1 LLARP
6 LFSPQPPRLSQVF
19 QEARMSYTPK
29 LLILCSDPEGR
40 SAMERAL
47 ARSPLE
53 KVFAASVVEARE
65 VAEREPVALV
75 FCALDAPDGGFRSL
89 RDATNLW
96 RARVPVVVASRSGD
110 TAEYLD
116 AMRAGAF
123 DFITQ
128 PYRSEEVE
136 RIVRTALQPPQAA

>member
-1 LLARP
+1 
-6 LFSPQPPRLSQVF
+6 
-19 QEARMSYTPK
+19 MGYTPK

-40 SAMERAL
+40 SALECAL

-75 FCALDAPDGGFRSL
+75 FCALDAPDGGLRSL
-89 RDATNLW
+89 RDVTSLSW
-96 RARVPVVVASRSGD
+96 ARVPVIVASRRGD
-110 TAEYLD
+110 TTEYLD

-136 RIVRTALQPPQAA
+136 RIVMSALESPLAA

>member
-1 LLARP
+1 
-6 LFSPQPPRLSQVF
+6 
-19 QEARMSYTPK
+19 MGYTPK
-29 LLILCSDPEGR
+29 LLILCSDAEGR

-53 KVFAASVVEARE
+53 RVFAASVVEARE
-65 VAEREPVALV
+65 VVEREPVAVV
-75 FCALDAPDGGFRSL
+75 FCAQDAPDGGFRSL
-89 RDATNLW
+89 REAASLAGAGAG
-96 RARVPVVVASRSGD
+96 ARVPVVVASRCGD
-110 TAEYLD
+110 TAEYLE

-136 RIVRTALQPPQAA
+136 RIVMSALDFPHAA

>member
-1 LLARP
+1 MA
-6 LFSPQPPRLSQVF
+6 
-19 QEARMSYTPK
+19 YKPK
-29 LLILCSDPEGR
+29 LLVLCADPEGR

-65 VAEREPVALV
+65 VAEREPVALL
-75 FCALDAPDGGFRSL
+75 FCAQDAPDGGFRSL
-89 RDATNLW
+89 KEITGLVW
-96 RARVPVVVASRSGD
+96 ARVPVVVASRRGD
-110 TAEYLD
+110 TTEYLE

-136 RIVRTALQPPQAA
+136 RIVMKALDLPHAA

>member
-1 LLARP
+1 
-6 LFSPQPPRLSQVF
+6 
-19 QEARMSYTPK
+19 MGYMPK

-53 KVFAASVVEARE
+53 RVFATSVVEARE
-65 VAEREPVALV
+65 VVEREPVALV

-89 RDATNLW
+89 KEVASLAG
-96 RARVPVVVASRSGD
+96 ARVPVVVASRCGD
-110 TAEYLD
+110 AAEYMD
-116 AMRAGAF
+116 AMQAGAF

-136 RIVRTALQPPQAA
+136 RIVMSALDFPHAA

>member
-1 LLARP
+1 
-6 LFSPQPPRLSQVF
+6 
-19 QEARMSYTPK
+19 MSYTPK

-47 ARSPLE
+47 ARSPVE
-53 KVFAASVVEARE
+53 RVFAASVHEARE
-65 VAEREPVALV
+65 VAEHEMVALV
-75 FCALDAPDGGFRSL
+75 FCAQDAPDGGFRELLDSANFS
-89 RDATNLW
+89 RGQ
-96 RARVPVVVASRSGD
+96 VPVVVASRRGD
-110 TAEYLD
+110 TTDYLD

-136 RIVRTALQPPQAA
+136 RIVLIALQTPKAA